1 MAKVSL
7 KDMIFYGFQGI
18 YEYEREQG
26 SKLYVDVEMV
36 TKDDRASETDDLED
50 TINYATLYPVI
61 KDMVEES
68 KCNLLVYVAAQVG
81 DGILQRSKHVAEVT
95 VRIRKEAVP
104 VPGPLD
110 CIEVEVTRK
119 AK

>member
-1 MAKVSL
+1 MARVRL
-7 KDMIFYGFQGI
+7 KDMIFYGFQGT

-36 TKDDRASETDDLED
+36 TKDDRASETDNPED
-50 TINYATLYPVI
+50 TVSYAHLYPVI
-61 KDMVEES
+61 KNLVEES
-68 KCNLLVYVAAQVG
+68 KCNLLVYMAGQVG
-81 DGILQRSKHVAEVT
+81 DGILRRSEHVAEVT

-110 CIEVEVTRK
+110 CVEVEVTRR
-119 AK
+119 AN